1 MFNGRMGQVH
11 GLQEGQPVA
20 SRVLLIPMVVGE
32 ASYDGIKYPKRT
44 ITWHAAE
51 NRNKETRAERKLFFF
66 LITHRG
72 GILKGRF
79 RRQHIIGGRWIVD
92 FFFAD
97 VR

>member
-1 MFNGRMGQVH
+1 MGEW
-11 GLQEGQPVA
+11 GKFTGYKKA
-20 SRVLLIPMVVGE
+20 SRLPAGFLLIPTVVGE
-32 ASYDGIKYPKRT
+32 ASYGGIKYPKRT